1 MKKIVSLVAFC
12 ILFNFNYQAQLFGR
26 KTISI
31 ADCSG
36 AVNITESGIYTL
48 QFIGNNGS
56 DLKSFEKYT
65 SDSVS
70 RNLIWSYFETEQLG
84 TISMLLKNS
93 TQKVFCFETSE
104 DSPCNQILTG
114 QAKEIK
120 LKHVSDS
127 TTKWEFNVED
137 NKKYIF
143 VFAAPSKSTEKLT
156 FDFSYIAKDIDG
168 IEIKDDKR
176 VDLRDKS
183 NLKYTYIRIRN
194 ARTKKPVS
202 VNLTISGSK
211 DVDGYYITSDLL
223 LTLSK
228 SNKSLIKTDV
238 RGYFSKD
245 LEYKF
250 NPGKIDTITI
260 DLEPLT
266 IGATAQFEEIEFYR
280 GTSTIMKGS
289 EKKLKR
295 LVDFMAL
302 NATVSIEIQG
312 HVNDKSKKNKPSSVR
327 LSKKRAK
334 QVRKYLIYNGIHPS
348 RMTAEGYGN
357 TKPIFP
363 NPKQAYE
370 EQANRRVEI
379 LIK

>member
-1 MKKIVSLVAFC
+1 MTVKQSK
-12 ILFNFNYQAQLFGR
+12 Q
-26 KTISI
+26 SI
-31 ADCSG
+31 
-36 AVNITESGIYTL
+36 Y
-48 QFIGNNGS
+48 
-56 DLKSFEKYT
+56 
-65 SDSVS
+65 
-70 RNLIWSYFETEQLG
+70 
-84 TISMLLKNS
+84 
-93 TQKVFCFETSE
+93 CFETSL
-104 DSPCNQILTG
+104 DNACNDILTG
-114 QAKEIK
+114 KAHLIK
-120 LKHVSDS
+120 LKEINDTIS
-127 TTKWEFNVED
+127 KWDFNVLD
-137 NKKYIF
+137 KKIYVFIF
-143 VFAAPSKSTEKLT
+143 SAPSKSTEKLT
-156 FDFSYIAKDIDG
+156 FDFSYIAKDLDG
-168 IEIKDDKR
+168 MEIRDEKR
-176 VDLRDKS
+176 VDLRETS
-183 NLKYTYIRIRN
+183 NPKYTYIRIRN
-194 ARTKKPVS
+194 ARTKKPIS
-202 VNLTISGSK
+202 SNLTISGSK
-211 DVDGYYITSDLL
+211 DVDGYYITSDLF
-223 LTLSK
+223 LTLAK
-228 SNKSLIKTDV
+228 SNKSFIKTDV

-250 NPGKIDTITI
+250 NPSKIDTITI

-312 HVNDKSKKNKPSSVR
+312 HVNDKSKINKPSSVR

-334 QVRKYLIYNGIHPS
+334 RVRKYLIYNGIYPS

-379 LIK
+379 VIK

>member
-1 MKKIVSLVAFC
+1 MKKIVSLIAFC

-36 AVNITESGIYTL
+36 SVNITESGVYTL
-48 QFIGNNGS
+48 QFIGNNGY

-65 SDSVS
+65 KDSVS
-70 RNLIWSYFETEQLG
+70 RNLIWSYFDPGGLG
-84 TISMLLKNS
+84 SILMTVKQSKQSIY
-93 TQKVFCFETSE
+93 CFETSLE
-104 DSPCNQILTG
+104 NPCNDILTG
-114 QAKEIK
+114 KATLIK
-120 LKHVSDS
+120 LKEINDS
-127 TTKWEFNVED
+127 ISKWDFNVLE
-137 NKKYIF
+137 KKMYVFIF
-143 VFAAPSKSTEKLT
+143 SAPLKSTEKLT

-168 IEIKDDKR
+168 VEIRDEKR
-176 VDLRDKS
+176 VDLREKS
-183 NLKYTYIRIRN
+183 NPKYTYIRIRN
-194 ARTKKPVS
+194 ARTKKPIS
-202 VNLTISGSK
+202 GNLTISGSK
-211 DVDGYYITSDLL
+211 DVDGYYITSDLF
-223 LTLSK
+223 LTLAK
-228 SNKSLIKTDV
+228 GNKSFIKTDV

-312 HVNDKSKKNKPSSVR
+312 HVNDKSKINKPSSVR

-334 QVRKYLIYNGIHPS
+334 RVRKYLIYNGIYPS
-348 RMTAEGYGN
+348 RMTFEGYGN

-379 LIK
+379 VIK

>member
-1 MKKIVSLVAFC
+1 MIKLISILAFC
-12 ILFNFNYQAQLFGR
+12 TLFYVNHQAQLFGR

-36 AVNITESGIYTL
+36 SVNITESGVYTL
-48 QFIGNNGS
+48 QFIGNNGY

-65 SDSVS
+65 KDSVS
-70 RNLIWSYFETEQLG
+70 RNLIWSYFEPGGLG
-84 TISMLLKNS
+84 SISMSIKQS
-93 TQKVFCFETSE
+93 GQAIYCFETTT
-104 DSPCNQILTG
+104 DNPCNEIITG
-114 QAKEIK
+114 KATPIK
-120 LKHVSDS
+120 LKEKIDS
-127 TTKWEFNVED
+127 IAKWEFNVQD
-137 NKKYIF
+137 KKMYVFIF
-143 VFAAPSKSTEKLT
+143 SAPAKSTEKLT
-156 FDFSYIAKDIDG
+156 FDFSYVAKDIDG
-168 IEIKDDKR
+168 IEIRDEKR
-176 VDLRDKS
+176 IDLRDKT
-183 NLKYTYIRIRN
+183 NPKFTYIRIRN
-194 ARTKKPVS
+194 ARTKKPIS
-202 VNLTISGSK
+202 GNLTITGSK

-228 SNKSLIKTDV
+228 GNKSLIKTDV

-245 LEYKF
+245 VEYKF
-250 NPGKIDTITI
+250 NPSKIDTITI

-334 QVRKYLIYNGIHPS
+334 RVRKYLIYNGIHPS

-363 NPKQAYE
+363 NPQQAYE

-379 LIK
+379 VIK